1 MVENLLLLYT
11 CTFIELFT
19 ASISLNNKIQ
29 FILTYYLSY
38 GIYIFWIYEHEKNCQ
53 IASQITSQI
62 TLYKSHVKWRIFFQ
76 LLFSK
81 NTIYLLICLKLF
93 ICEIIIYKTTNN
105 MQLLEIEKEN
115 WKWHITQEFLLQHFF
130 LCKKWTDEGNN

>member
-19 ASISLNNKIQ
+19 TSISLNNKIQ
-29 FILTYYLSY
+29 FIWTYYLSY
-38 GIYIFWIYEHEKNCQ
+38 GIYILNIWKWKNLSDCE
-53 IASQITSQI
+53 
-62 TLYKSHVKWRIFFQ
+62 SHVKWRFFFQ

-93 ICEIIIYKTTNN
+93 ICEMIIYKTTNN

>member
-11 CTFIELFT
+11 CTTFIELFT
-19 ASISLNNKIQ
+19 ASISLNYRIQ
-29 FILTYYLSY
+29 FIWTYYLSY
-38 GIYIFWIYEHEKNCQ
+38 GIYILNIFYVFRETYKWKLN
-53 IASQITSQI
+53 
-62 TLYKSHVKWRIFFQ
+62 TLNEDYFFK

>member
-11 CTFIELFT
+11 CTTFIELFT
-19 ASISLNNKIQ
+19 ASISLNNRIQ
-29 FILTYYLSY
+29 FIWTYYLSY
-38 GIYIFWIYEHEKNCQ
+38 GIYILNIFYVFRETYKWKLN
-53 IASQITSQI
+53 
-62 TLYKSHVKWRIFFQ
+62 TLNEDYFFK

-105 MQLLEIEKEN
+105 MQLLEIENEN